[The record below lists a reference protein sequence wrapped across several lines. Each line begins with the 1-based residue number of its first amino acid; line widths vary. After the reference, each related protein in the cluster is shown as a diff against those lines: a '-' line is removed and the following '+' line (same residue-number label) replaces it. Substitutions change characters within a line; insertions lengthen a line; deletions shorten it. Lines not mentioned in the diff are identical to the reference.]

1 MLCTGP
7 TSRALLVVV
16 AAMSV
21 TLLGMVTGARPA
33 LAQAAHHDKHDVK
46 RQVEALEEQWRKA
59 QLAGD
64 AATMDKM
71 LSEDFIGISMSGQV
85 NTKAQLLDR
94 VRAHRVQINKIELSD
109 MKVKLIGGIAIV
121 TSLAEVEGT
130 NEGASVKGTYRYTR
144 VYQRLPS
151 GGWKITSFEATR
163 VPNHKSARE
172 QSIVPK
178 SRKPPVSSQEL
189 LLSSQS

>member
-1 MLCTGP
+1 MLWSGP
-7 TSRALLVVV
+7 TNRALTVVS
-16 AAMSV
+16 ALLG
-21 TLLGMVTGARPA
+21 TLLVLGAGARPA
-33 LAQAAHHDKHDVK
+33 FADAHDKHDAK
-46 RQVEALEEQWRKA
+46 KQVEALEEQWRTA

-64 AATMDKM
+64 VATMDKM

-94 VRAHRVQINKIELSD
+94 IRAHKVSLSKVELSD

-121 TSLAEVEGT
+121 TSQAEVVGT
-130 NEGASVKGTYRYTR
+130 SEGASVKGTYRYTR

-163 VPNHKSARE
+163 VPGHKATKEQQVSPIPSA
-172 QSIVPK
+172 
-178 SRKPPVSSQEL
+178 PVTTPQL
-189 LLSSQS
+189 RLN

>member
-1 MLCTGP
+1 MLWSGP
-7 TSRALLVVV
+7 TNRALTVVS
-16 AAMSV
+16 ALLG
-21 TLLGMVTGARPA
+21 TLLVLGAGVWPA
-33 LAQAAHHDKHDVK
+33 FADAHDKHDAK
-46 RQVEALEEQWRKA
+46 KQVEALEEQWRTA

-64 AATMDKM
+64 VATMDRM

-94 VRAHRVQINKIELSD
+94 IRGHKVSISKVELSD

-121 TSLAEVEGT
+121 TSLAAVEGMS
-130 NEGASVKGTYRYTR
+130 EGASVKGTYRYTR

-163 VPNHKSARE
+163 VPGHKAKE
-172 QSIVPK
+172 QQISPIP
-178 SRKPPVSSQEL
+178 STPVITPHPRL
-189 LLSSQS
+189 N